1 MDSRQS
7 VKMDIKKIDKRK
19 IIIGLIFLVIL
30 LTGFFLR
37 LYNISDKSIW
47 VDEESSIHFASKTPK
62 NIIKYAD
69 KETHPPLYYLI
80 LHYWLELFGDSEE
93 SVRFLSLLF
102 GVAAIFLIYKVGELL
117 FNKEIGLLSSLILA
131 ISAFHIHHSQETRMY
146 SLMVMLALLS
156 IYFFIRVLKEKKIWI
171 LVFYLVSST
180 LLMYS
185 HIYGLFV
192 IAAQNIYFILAR
204 KDIKITIKKWAI
216 LQAILLAVFIPW
228 IYVLAGQ
235 IIGLKTG
242 EFVSLEWLEKPTLLE
257 LFETFWVYT
266 YYKLG
271 TLILFLILALGS
283 FLTFNKIKGKHK
295 FNSDLKS
302 NYLLIVWL
310 LTPVILPFLI
320 SWIIMPIYSPK
331 YTIAASL
338 AFYLLVARGI
348 SKIRSRNLKIIVIA
362 IVIVLSL
369 MCVKYY
375 YDEKSPEPWRD
386 VAGYVDR
393 NAEGGDLVI
402 MIPYYTK
409 ESLQRYSERE
419 DIEIVGER
427 DIIYSDPNRVWFVV
441 RYKEFNED
449 IEGYNLTEKKE
460 YGDLIVYLFEKPG

>member
-1 MDSRQS
+1 
-7 VKMDIKKIDKRK
+7 MDIKKIDKRK